1 MGREQRLPREMLY
14 QLALY
19 ALGRGKGER
28 ASTILYPTVD
38 EGAREQAITI
48 QEPMHGVPQGTV
60 TLRPLN
66 LLKLDQLLRAGWSAQ
81 PQRMELAKQLVFGS
95 ATATPAA

>member
-1 MGREQRLPREMLY
+1 MLY

-19 ALGRGKGER
+19 ALGRGRGGER

-38 EGAREQAITI
+38 EGAREQVITI
-48 QEPMHGVPQGTV
+48 QEPVHGVPQATV

-66 LLKLDQLLRAGWSAQ
+66 LLKLDWLLRAGWAARL
-81 PQRMELAKQLVFGS
+81 QRIELARQLVFGTV
-95 ATATPAA
+95 TATTGG